1 MHILWTCCHCGK
13 TSRMPEDLD
22 GLQSRCP
29 HCRRYSIVQGPV
41 LSEDEDSQA
50 DLRAIAPETRLEA
63 PREDQAQFPRHR
75 DE

>member
-1 MHILWTCCHCGK
+1 
-13 TSRMPEDLD
+13 MPEDLD
-22 GLQSRCP
+22 GLQNRCP

-41 LSEDEDSQA
+41 IAEGEDSQA

-63 PREDQAQFPRHR
+63 PPADQAQFPRHQ